1 VSRNDD
7 TRAELQARFPS
18 ARSLA
23 TVGAVSGT
31 TVECANC
38 GAAIILQPNQRT
50 AKCLYC
56 GSPTV
61 ADRPTSPDRPRPI
74 FAIGFVVPN
83 DRALEIAR
91 RWIRRP
97 FFAPSAFRRAV
108 PSEIRGLYLPAY
120 LYSAAAFCDW
130 AAQIGENYTV
140 TESYTTTDAQGRSV
154 TSTRTRVE
162 TEWRALGGKHAA
174 YVSDRVVTASRGIGN
189 DELEAIEPFDLRA
202 LRRYSPEIISGWAA
216 EEPSL
221 SHAECVELARGE
233 AVAQVGALLGTFMPG
248 DSHRE
253 LRYRTWLEREDLSL
267 TLLPIWVLPVRY
279 APDKPLVRLLVNGQ
293 TGKLYGKAPLSK
305 LKVALAIVFIVALV
319 TAPVIA
325 ALVAAGAFR

>member
-1 VSRNDD
+1 M
-7 TRAELQARFPS
+7 
-18 ARSLA
+18 
-23 TVGAVSGT
+23 SGI

-38 GAAIILQPNQRT
+38 GAALVLQPNQLT
-50 AKCLYC
+50 VKCLYC

-61 ADRPTSPDRPRPI
+61 AERPPSPDCPAPI
-74 FAIGFVVPN
+74 FAIGFVLPQQ
-83 DRALEIAR
+83 RALEVAR

-120 LYSAAAFCDW
+120 LYSAAAFSEW
-130 AAQIGENYTV
+130 AAQIGEHYTV
-140 TESYTTTDAQGRSV
+140 TETYTTTDAQGHTV
-154 TSTRTRVE
+154 TATRTRTE
-162 TEWRALGGKHAA
+162 TEWRPLSGKHAV

-202 LRRYSPEIISGWAA
+202 LRRYSPEIISGWPA

-221 SHAECVELARGE
+221 SDAKCVELARGE
-233 AVAQVGALLGTFMPG
+233 AVAQVGAELGPFMPG
-248 DSHRE
+248 DTQRQ
-253 LRYRTWLEREDLSL
+253 LRYRTGVEREDLSL

-305 LKVALAIVFIVALV
+305 LKVALAVVVVVALV
-319 TAPVIA
+319 AALVIA